1 MNIIKSF
8 SRRSLAWILFFMLL
22 FIVICNLVVYRVW
35 QAVVSALPPEVLK
48 AAARDSADLKAGL
61 EALFPLAAFLKTWL
75 IPLTAGGFLL
85 LGLILWFFLRR
96 SLVRL
101 LRKEGLA
108 PAKAGK
114 APKEKKK
121 VRPPEKKPVKEKG
134 TRPEESADT
143 VPSRE
148 EKQEEKKARLQMNQ
162 RYYLHL
168 LSVLQREGRL
178 IDFFEEDLNQYED
191 AQIGAAVRSIQ
202 DVCKQTINKTLSPKP
217 VFEKPEGETVTIP
230 ADFDAATV
238 KLTGNVSG
246 EPPFTGVLRH
256 RGWRAGKLELP
267 TLSGSPDPRII
278 APAEVEIG

>member
-22 FIVICNLVVYRVW
+22 FIIICNLAVYRVW
-35 QAVVSALPPEVLK
+35 QVVVSALPPEVLSS
-48 AAARDSADLKAGL
+48 AAGKSDELKAGL
-61 EALFPLAAFLKTWL
+61 EALFSLVVFLKTWL
-75 IPLTAGGFLL
+75 IPISAGVFLI

-96 SLVRL
+96 SLARL
-101 LRKEGLA
+101 LRKEGVVPVRA
-108 PAKAGK
+108 GEKAK
-114 APKEKKK
+114 E
-121 VRPPEKKPVKEKG
+121 EKKPRGAEKKPGKEKAAR
-134 TRPEESADT
+134 TEKAAAAA
-143 VPSRE
+143 PSRE
-148 EKQEEKKARLQMNQ
+148 EQQEEKKARLQMNQ

-202 DVCKQTINKTLSPKP
+202 DVCKQTIKKSLSPKP
-217 VFEKPEGETVTIP
+217 VFEKAEGETVTIP

-246 EPPFTGVLRH
+246 EPPFTGILRH

>member
-22 FIVICNLVVYRVW
+22 LIVIFNLAVYRVW
-35 QAVVSALPPEVLK
+35 QAVVHALPPELLSTAAENSAELK
-48 AAARDSADLKAGL
+48 SGL
-61 EALFPLAAFLKTWL
+61 EALFPLAAFLKAWL
-75 IPLTAGGFLL
+75 IPLSVGVFLI

-101 LRKEGLA
+101 LRKEGLV
-108 PAKAGK
+108 PARAGQ
-114 APKEKKK
+114 AAKEKKK
-121 VRPPEKKPVKEKG
+121 ARPSEKKPGKDKG
-134 TRPEESADT
+134 ARAEEAAAPA
-143 VPSRE
+143 PSRDE
-148 EKQEEKKARLQMNQ
+148 QQEEKKARLQMNQ

-178 IDFFEEDLNQYED
+178 IDFFEEDLHQYED

-202 DVCKQTINKTLSPKP
+202 DACKQTINKTLSPKP
-217 VFEKPEGETVTIP
+217 VFEKAEGETVTIP

-246 EPPFTGVLRH
+246 DPPFTGVLRH

-267 TLSGSPDPRII
+267 TLSGTPDPRII

>member
-8 SRRSLAWILFFMLL
+8 SRRSLAWILFFMLI
-22 FIVICNLVVYRVW
+22 FILICNLAVYRAW
-35 QAVVSALPPEVLK
+35 LAVIRALPPELLK
-48 AAARDSADLKAGL
+48 AAAEDSAELKAGL
-61 EALFPLAAFLKTWL
+61 EALFPLVVFLKTWFTPISAGVFL
-75 IPLTAGGFLL
+75 I

-101 LRKEGLA
+101 LRKEGEV
-108 PAKAGK
+108 PAKAGEK
-114 APKEKKK
+114 ANE
-121 VRPPEKKPVKEKG
+121 EKKPRAAEKKPGKEKAAR
-134 TRPEESADT
+134 TEETAAAA
-143 VPSRE
+143 PSRE
-148 EKQEEKKARLQMNQ
+148 EQQEEKKARLQMNQ

-217 VFEKPEGETVTIP
+217 VFEKAEGETVTIP

-246 EPPFTGVLRH
+246 DPPFTGILRH

-278 APAEVEIG
+278 APAEVEVG